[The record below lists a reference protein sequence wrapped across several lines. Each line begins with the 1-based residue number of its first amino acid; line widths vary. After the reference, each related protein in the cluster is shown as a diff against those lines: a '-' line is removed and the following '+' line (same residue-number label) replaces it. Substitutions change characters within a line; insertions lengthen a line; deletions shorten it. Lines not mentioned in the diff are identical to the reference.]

1 MKVYSWVGHM
11 VLVEKVE
18 FDISEIYRSTN
29 SAALSSVVHSQ
40 SQQKNGLQAVGDIV
54 EKQNSTISGNY

>member
-1 MKVYSWVGHM
+1 MF
-11 VLVEKVE
+11 LVEKVE

-40 SQQKNGLQAVGDIV
+40 SQQKNGLQAVGDIIKKA
-54 EKQNSTISGNY
+54 EFNHFR

>member
-1 MKVYSWVGHM
+1 M

-29 SAALSSVVHSQ
+29 SAAVSSVVHRHSQ

-54 EKQNSTISGNY
+54 EKPNSTISGNY